1 MRLVVIGSNSFSGA
15 HFVDTAL
22 KALHSV
28 LGISRSAEPHRAFL
42 PHTWD
47 QGQENDY
54 RFLQADLNEDLPVTV
69 GAIKDFTP
77 DVVVNFAAQSM
88 VAQSWEN
95 PEHWYRTNVVS
106 LAELVKGLQGIAS
119 MTRYVHVTTPE
130 VYGSTS
136 DWIKENENFSPST
149 PYAVSRAAGDWHL
162 LALYRAT
169 GFPVVFTRAANV
181 YGPGQQLYRIVP
193 KAALSARLGL
203 ELPLHGG
210 GTSRRSFIHIDDV
223 ADATLRVAQH
233 GELGETYHISTNEL
247 ISIRDLVVRT
257 FKLAGVDSA
266 HLIAPTQDRLGKDS
280 GYFLDSSRIR
290 DKLSWEPRIE
300 LSAGLSSV
308 IAWVDANLDQL
319 AAMPTDYIH
328 KP

>member
-1 MRLVVIGSNSFSGA
+1 MRLAVIGSNSFSGA

-22 KALHSV
+22 KAQHSV
-28 LGISRSAEPHRAFL
+28 LGISRSPEPHQAFL
-42 PHTWD
+42 PHMWE
-47 QGQENDY
+47 QGQEHDY
-54 RFLQADLNEDLPVTV
+54 RFLQADLNEDLPVT
-69 GAIKDFTP
+69 ISSIRDFAPHT
-77 DVVVNFAAQSM
+77 VVNFAAQSM
-88 VAQSWEN
+88 VAQSWEH
-95 PEHWYRTNVVS
+95 PEHWYRTNLVT
-106 LAELVKGLQGIAS
+106 LAELVKGLQGIPG

-130 VYGSTS
+130 VYGSTT
-136 DWIKENENFSPST
+136 DWITENENFSPST

-162 LALYRAT
+162 LAMHRAT

-193 KAALSARLGL
+193 KAALSARLGR

-210 GTSRRSFIHIDDV
+210 GTSHRSFIHIDDV

-233 GELGETYHISTNEL
+233 GELGRTYHISTNEL

-257 FKLAGVDSA
+257 FELAGVVSA
-266 HLIAPTQDRLGKDS
+266 RFIAPTQDRLGKDS
-280 GYFLDSSRIR
+280 GYFLDSSLIR
-290 DKLSWEPRIE
+290 NELGWEPRIE
-300 LSAGLSSV
+300 LDEGLNSV
-308 IAWVDANLDQL
+308 ITWVDANLDQL

>member
-42 PHTWD
+42 PDTWD

-54 RFLQADLNEDLPVTV
+54 RFLQADLNEDLQVII
-69 GAIKDFTP
+69 GAIKDFAP

-88 VAQSWEN
+88 VAQSWEH
-95 PEHWYRTNVVS
+95 PEHWYRTNVVA
-106 LAELVKGLQGIAS
+106 LAELVKGLQGISS

-136 DWIKENENFSPST
+136 DWITENENFSPST

-162 LALYRAT
+162 LAMHRAT

-233 GELGETYHISTNEL
+233 GELGKTYHISTNEL

-257 FKLAGVDSA
+257 FELAGVDSA
-266 HLIAPTQDRLGKDS
+266 HLIAPTGDRLGKDS

-290 DKLSWEPRIE
+290 EELGWAPRIE
-300 LSAGLSSV
+300 LDEGLSSV
-308 IAWVDANLDQL
+308 ITWVDAYLDQL